1 MFDFGI
7 TLVFGIL
14 MAQKGLLGVLLIAA
28 ACSLGTLTMCIQSNP
43 RRMTGLHFSKIPA
56 FTVQYLPLA
65 SLELFCS
72 GTQRSRLKGELKT
85 KMIYSP
91 ACR

>member
-43 RRMTGLHFSKIPA
+43 RRMTGFFKNTCFYSTLSAISIFGIVLLRYTTLS
-56 FTVQYLPLA
+56 V
-65 SLELFCS
+65 
-72 GTQRSRLKGELKT
+72 KG
-85 KMIYSP
+85 
-91 ACR
+91 